1 MGKKSRIPK
10 GLAQQQAR
18 RRTLAERAPRTPAS
32 PQAPPDLAALE
43 ARVRD
48 LDAAITAEDD
58 AIAYHEACIAEH
70 EAKQERLGDDLYE
83 AVLRLAAAS
92 SATAEGRR
100 AALDRITATLTHD
113 HVLVEKPLDFDHPA
127 RWRSWGERER
137 EAWHE
142 ALGGSGASPAA
153 GVAD

>member
-1 MGKKSRIPK
+1 MTSKTARIN
-10 GLAQQQAR
+10 AAR
-18 RRTLAERAPRTPAS
+18 RAAER
-32 PQAPPDLAALE
+32 QAPPDLAALE

-70 EAKQERLGDDLYE
+70 EAKQGRLGDDLYE

-92 SATAEGRR
+92 GATEAERF
-100 AALDRITATLTHD
+100 AALDRITATLEYE
-113 HVLVEKPLDFDHPA
+113 HVMTEKPLSFDQPDL
-127 RWRSWGERER
+127 WRGWDERER

-142 ALGGSGASPAA
+142 ALAAPRGAPAA
-153 GVAD
+153 AAGG

>member
-1 MGKKSRIPK
+1 MTSKTVRIN
-10 GLAQQQAR
+10 AAR
-18 RRTLAERAPRTPAS
+18 RAAER
-32 PQAPPDLAALE
+32 QACPDLAALK

-48 LDAAITAEDD
+48 LDATITAEDD

-92 SATAEGRR
+92 GATEEERL
-100 AALDRITATLTHD
+100 AALDRITATLRHD
-113 HVLVEKPLDFDHPA
+113 HVLIEKPLDFDHPA
-127 RWRSWGERER
+127 RWRGWGERER

-142 ALGGSGASPAA
+142 ALDEPRGAPAA
-153 GVAD
+153 AAGDG

>member
-1 MGKKSRIPK
+1 MTSKTARIN
-10 GLAQQQAR
+10 AAR
-18 RRTLAERAPRTPAS
+18 RAAAR
-32 PQAPPDLAALE
+32 QAPPDLAALE

-70 EAKQERLGDDLYE
+70 EAKQDRLGDDLYE

-92 SATAEGRR
+92 DATAAGRL
-100 AALDRITATLTHD
+100 AAVDRITATLRHD
-113 HVLVEKPLDFDHPA
+113 HVLVEKPLAFDQPA
-127 RWRSWGERER
+127 LWRGWGARER

-142 ALGGSGASPAA
+142 ALDGPRGGPTVAPAA
-153 GVAD
+153 GD